1 MLGIILYLHEMV
13 EVVVLVKGVN
23 KKSVLSEPGTLLLKV
38 MFKPSGRSCYSVAL
52 DGLLWACRP
61 TTVFLTASYPFVKF
75 ICTALANGEED
86 AECSQGDVN
95 CWKHEDK
102 GLTIER
108 VEGLQHP
115 RPLDGSIFSSW
126 ARKLRFD
133 AGNEVCLRLQC

>member
-61 TTVFLTASYPFVKF
+61 TTVFLTASYPFVKQF
-75 ICTALANGEED
+75 SCPFSLSARHWQTEKKMPSAVKAM
-86 AECSQGDVN
+86 STV
-95 CWKHEDK
+95 
-102 GLTIER
+102 
-108 VEGLQHP
+108 
-115 RPLDGSIFSSW
+115 GSTKIK
-126 ARKLRFD
+126 A
-133 AGNEVCLRLQC
+133 